1 VGPKATMITFG
12 PFRLLP
18 AQRQLW
24 KGEQQIEVRQMS
36 LAVLTSLA
44 QPTNSL
50 TRASVER

>member
-1 VGPKATMITFG
+1 VESKATVITFG

-36 LAVLTSLA
+36 LTV
-44 QPTNSL
+44 P
-50 TRASVER
+50 EHCG